1 MHLAEVVAPSPDV
14 VTPGLL
20 GFIVFALL
28 GLALFLLVR
37 SMNKHVRRVDVPE
50 DHRTED
56 RKPAAPE
63 PRRTGTD
70 HDEQ

>member
-1 MHLAEVVAPSPDV
+1 MYVFDTVLAAGGAPSPDV

-50 DHRTED
+50 DQKDD
-56 RKPAAPE
+56 RKPGP
-63 PRRTGTD
+63 PGTS
-70 HDEQ
+70 HDER

>member
-1 MHLAEVVAPSPDV
+1 MYVAAGGAPSPDV

-37 SMNKHVRRVDVPE
+37 SMNKHVRRVDVPG
-50 DHRTED
+50 D
-56 RKPAAPE
+56 RRKRDE
-63 PRRTGTD
+63 PRRPGTPP
-70 HDEQ
+70 DEQ

>member
-1 MHLAEVVAPSPDV
+1 MYLASGAPSPDV

-50 DHRTED
+50 DHREDD
-56 RKPAAPE
+56 RKKGSPP
-63 PRRTGTD
+63 PSS
-70 HDEQ
+70 